1 MRTPGQPLNVRRG
14 VVVGL
19 LVLAVLAPGIAMR
32 SDTPF
37 LTLVETLLIG
47 IAAVFGAVAVVE
59 AINRWQARP
68 PSRRP
73 ALHTRRAAAIG
84 LAAGL
89 LTEAALSARTADPLA
104 TFFSNVMFVV
114 WVALFVGGAALLVE
128 RRSRRARA

>member
-37 LTLVETLLIG
+37 LTLVETLL
-47 IAAVFGAVAVVE
+47 
-59 AINRWQARP
+59 
-68 PSRRP
+68 
-73 ALHTRRAAAIG
+73 IG